1 MLTFAF
7 KHRSIRPKFD
17 RPGWRALIFTGK
29 RDQALHALRRP
40 NLKHFA
46 LWLAIAAVLLRA
58 LIPDGF
64 MPEHRKGQAGME
76 LAICWAGPLAALRA
90 DREFLK
96 QVADRDHGQPGH
108 HDTAGHVDCPF
119 SSAAGPGLLT
129 SIPNLPSLAAQ
140 IRPMSAFAA
149 SASLAASRLRPP
161 SRAPPLNA

>member
-7 KHRSIRPKFD
+7 KHRSIRAKFD
-17 RPGWRALIFTGK
+17 RPGWRALLFARN
-29 RDQALHALRRP
+29 RDQAVHAFRLP
-40 NLKHFA
+40 NFKQFA

-64 MPEHRKGQAGME
+64 MPEHRKGQVGME

-96 QVADRDHGQPGH
+96 QAADQEHGQPGH

-119 SSAAGPGLLT
+119 SSAAGPGLLA
-129 SIPNLPSLAAQ
+129 SVPNLSTLAAH
-140 IRPMSAFAA
+140 IRPLSAFAA
-149 SASLAASRLRPP
+149 SAFLAASRLRPP
-161 SRAPPLNA
+161 ARAPPRYS